1 MQSDKKSLFEVQVG
15 VCCEIKE
22 KQVTGTLLSD
32 HNKVLVR
39 LHDHIKEKITSSSLL
54 HGNVK

>member
-1 MQSDKKSLFEVQVG
+1 MQSDKKSLFEVQVR

-32 HNKVLVR
+32 RDKVLVR
-39 LHDHIKEKITSSSLL
+39 YMIISKRKLL
-54 HGNVK
+54 QVLCCVEM